1 MGLKEAD
8 DDALYTVVFVDPD
21 APSKE
26 EPDERCF
33 LHWAFGNIK
42 VRGRKGAGFGRRKAP
57 VWATY
62 RKVANQ

>member
-42 VRGRKGAGFGRRKAP
+42 VRGRKGAGLGDERRRF
-57 VWATY
+57 WATC